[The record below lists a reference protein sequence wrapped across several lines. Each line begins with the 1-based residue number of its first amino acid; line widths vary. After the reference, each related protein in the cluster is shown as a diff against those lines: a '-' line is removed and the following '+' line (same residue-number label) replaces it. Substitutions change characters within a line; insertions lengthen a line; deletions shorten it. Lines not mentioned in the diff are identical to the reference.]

1 MAIRHRLSIFNI
13 DDPLVRGRLIREV
26 RQSLPEWTRWEIRE
40 DEAYRPDLVSYRYY
54 GTSAAVPVVLAAA
67 GVDNPLTARLPIGSQ
82 IALPPADWL
91 RKRIKHYQ
99 GLV

>member
-1 MAIRHRLSIFNI
+1 MATRHRLSIFNI
-13 DDPLVRGRLIREV
+13 EDPLVRGRLIREI
-26 RQSLPEWTRWEIRE
+26 RQPNSAWTRWELRE
-40 DEAYRPDLVSYRYY
+40 DEAYRPDLVAYRYY

-67 GVDNPLTARLPIGSQ
+67 GVDNPLDTRLPIGSQ